1 MIITTLEG
9 VGISFGDTDLLQNV
23 TQGIEDR
30 DRIGVIGIN
39 GTGKSTLLA
48 IIAGALEPDEGKI
61 IRRNGLKI
69 SYLPQNPVFD
79 AGQTVLENVVQ
90 NIDQDREF
98 WNVQGEAAAMLLKL
112 GIEDPSVMPDTLSGG
127 QRKRAALAAALL
139 TPSDL
144 LILDEPTN
152 HLDHEMIE
160 WLQEQLSAY
169 KGALIMITHDRYFL
183 DEVTNVIWEIDRAN
197 VYSYPGNYEKYLQ
210 TKQERLDFALAAERK
225 MAALYKQD
233 LAWMM
238 RGARARSTKQKA
250 HIRRFEALRDREK
263 IAEERNVLL
272 ESLPSRMGN
281 KTIEVSHLA
290 KSYGDKCL
298 FRDFSYTFLR
308 NDRIGI
314 IGPNGCGKST
324 LLKILTGEILPD
336 EGTVETGQTIRIS
349 YFGQENEALPDSGTV
364 IEMVKDHGEYVRTA
378 DGLIT
383 ASAMCERFLF
393 EGSRQYTPIAKLSG
407 GEKRRLYLLR
417 VLMEAPNV
425 LILDEPTNDLDIQT
439 LQILED
445 YLDHFSGI
453 VIAVSHDRYFLD
465 RVVNRIFSFEGDGL
479 LHRSEGGYEEYLARK
494 EGLDKEGPDL
504 EAAAES
510 AGAEPKPE
518 ASKKGKKYR
527 ASEPRKRLTFSQQR
541 EYDTIEG
548 VIDELTEKSQ
558 KLEAEM
564 EQAAT
569 DYVKLRELSE
579 EKQKVDAEL
588 EEKLERYIEL
598 QELVESFGE

>member
-1 MIITTLEG
+1 MIIMTLEG
-9 VGISFGDTDLLQNV
+9 IGISFGDTELLRNI

-48 IIAGALEPDEGKI
+48 IIAGALQPDEGKI
-61 IRRNGLKI
+61 ITRNGLKI

-79 AGQTVLENVVQ
+79 VRKTVLENVVQ

-160 WLQEQLSAY
+160 WLQEQLAGY
-169 KGALIMITHDRYFL
+169 KGALLMITHDRYFL
-183 DEVTNVIWEIDRAN
+183 DEVTTTIWEIDRAS

-250 HIRRFEALRDREK
+250 HIKRFEALRDREK

-281 KTIEVSHLA
+281 KTIEVQHLA

-298 FRDFSYTFLR
+298 FRDFSYTFLK

-324 LLKILTGEILPD
+324 LLKILIGEILPD
-336 EGTVETGQTIRIS
+336 GGTVEKGQTIRIS
-349 YFGQENEALPDSGTV
+349 YFGQENEELPDSGTV
-364 IEMVKDHGEYVRTA
+364 IEMVKDQGEYVRTA

-393 EGSRQYTPIAKLSG
+393 VGSKQYTPIAKLSG

-479 LHRSEGGYEEYLARK
+479 LHQSEGGYEEYLARK
-494 EGLDKEGPDL
+494 EGLDFEEPSGN
-504 EAAAES
+504 
-510 AGAEPKPE
+510 AGAVPSPEPP
-518 ASKKGKKYR
+518 KKSKKYR
-527 ASEPRKRLTFSQQR
+527 APEPRKRLTFSQQR

-558 KLEAEM
+558 KLEEEM
-564 EQAAT
+564 AQVTT
-569 DYVKLRELSE
+569 DYVRLQQLSE
-579 EKQKVDAEL
+579 EKQAVDAEL

-598 QELVESFGE
+598 QELVESFQ

>member
-1 MIITTLEG
+1 MVLMTLEG
-9 VGISFGDTDLLQNV
+9 IGITFGDTAILQNV
-23 TQGIEDR
+23 TQGIDEY
-30 DRIGVIGIN
+30 DRIGVIGVN

-48 IIAGALEPDEGKI
+48 IVAGALEADEGQI

-79 AGQTVLENVVQ
+79 PERSVLENVVR
-90 NIDQDREF
+90 NIEQDQEF
-98 WNVQGEAAAMLLKL
+98 WNVQGEAAAMLEKL

-160 WLQEQLSAY
+160 WLQNQLESY
-169 KGALIMITHDRYFL
+169 RGALVMVTHDRYFL
-183 DEVTNVIWEIDRAN
+183 DEVTTTIWEIDRAG

-210 TKQERLDFALAAERK
+210 TKQARLDFALAAERK
-225 MAALYKQD
+225 MAQLYKQD
-233 LAWMM
+233 LAWIM

-263 IAEERNVLL
+263 IVEERNV
-272 ESLPSRMGN
+272 SKR
-281 KTIEVSHLA
+281 
-290 KSYGDKCL
+290 L
-298 FRDFSYTFLR
+298 FRDFTYTFLK

-324 LLKILTGEILPD
+324 LLKILTGQIKPD
-336 EGTVETGQTIRIS
+336 EGSVELGQTIVTG
-349 YFGQENEALPDSGTV
+349 YFGQEYEELPPTDTV
-364 IEMVKDHGEYVRTA
+364 IDVVKSIGEYIRTP

-393 EGSRQYTPIAKLSG
+393 IKGQQYTQVAKLSG
-407 GEKRRLYLLR
+407 GEKRRLHLLR
-417 VLMEAPNV
+417 VLMGAPNV

-453 VIAVSHDRYFLD
+453 VIVVSHDRYFLD
-465 RVVNRIFSFEGDGL
+465 RVVNRIFSFEPDGL
-479 LHRSEGGYEEYLARK
+479 LHQSEGGYEEYLLHK
-494 EGLDKEGPDL
+494 EALN
-504 EAAAES
+504 AEE
-510 AGAEPKPE
+510 EPETVNNAPE
-518 ASKKGKKYR
+518 PPVKKQKYR
-527 ASEPRKRLTFSQQR
+527 APAQRKKLTFSEQR
-541 EYDTIEG
+541 EYDTLEDI
-548 VIDELTEKSQ
+548 IDELTEKS
-558 KLEAEM
+558 
-564 EQAAT
+564 EQLAADMAQAST
-569 DYVKLRELSE
+569 DYKI
-579 EKQKVDAEL
+579 
-588 EEKLERYIEL
+588 ERFLTL
-598 QELVESFGE
+598 QELVESFQN